1 MGEHTPRTPE
11 YPLENPQ
18 TGLVLSSVVI
28 ASASTLMVGTQ
39 QVYQEIYDMKGI
51 KQGVR
56 LAE

>member
-28 ASASTLMVGTQ
+28 ASVSTLMVGTQ
-39 QVYQEIYDMKGI
+39 QVY
-51 KQGVR
+51 
-56 LAE
+56 